1 MNQYPFTPEDMMREC
16 AWNTNAAREQ
26 ASRAIRA
33 EQQVDMLTAVIAEQR
48 GEIERLRARIA
59 VLEGR
64 VGP

>member
-1 MNQYPFTPEDMMREC
+1 MNQYPFPPEDLMRES
-16 AWNTNAAREQ
+16 AWNSSAAREQ